1 MKNKLHHNFPSF
13 LPSPIK
19 ILAGIGILLFVQ
31 SCQNKEAIEEEFS
44 GPLFTSITTEASGVT
59 FVNSLPETPEM
70 NILTYQYLH
79 NGAGVSVGD
88 INNDGLVDI
97 FFNAN
102 YGPNHLYLNK
112 GDFKFEEIG
121 RTAGVGGKRAW
132 STGCTMVDINNDGF
146 LDIYLSYSGNSE
158 PNFRKNELFINNG
171 DLTFTE
177 KASEY
182 GIADTGYSTQASFFD
197 YDKDGDLDMFMLNHP
212 INPATDVDFNSMVSE
227 RNEDAGDRLYRN
239 DNGKFTDVSEAAG
252 IISNSI
258 GYGLSVSVG
267 DINNDGW
274 PDLYVCNDFLE
285 RDYLYVNNGDGSFS
299 EKAKE
304 ATRHISNFSMGS
316 DMADFNNDGLL
327 DLMVVDMVAEDNY
340 RIKTNMSGMNPE
352 RFYNAVNHGFHYQ
365 YMMNTLQMN
374 NGNGTFS
381 EVSKLAGVANTDWSW
396 APLWAD
402 FDNDGLKDLFVTNGL
417 RKEARN
423 NDFVK
428 KKKALLREMEKN
440 PENRLVLLKKIL
452 DEMPSTKLKN
462 YSFKNEGD
470 ISFSNVTENW
480 GLDEPSFSTGAAYA
494 DLDNDGDLDLV
505 ISNIDN
511 PAFIYKNNAETRES
525 DQYLKVKLEGPAQNR
540 SGLGARVTLKIG
552 DDFQMKE
559 HYLNHGY
566 LSSMEDKLHFGLGAK
581 NKVDSLWVE
590 WPDGSRK
597 VLVNVSANKEILIP
611 YVKGES
617 APLASLYKED
627 SNKLMTEVTEAI
639 ALDYKHQ
646 ENEYND
652 FEKESLLPHKMS
664 MMGPGM
670 AVADVNG
677 DGLDDFYIGGAKGF
691 GGKIYEQQVDGT
703 FVETNTSSFNT
714 DKDSEDIAAVFFDVD
729 QDGDQDIYIVSGG
742 NEFEPNSQQL
752 QDRLYLNDGNGDF
765 QKTVN
770 VLPKML
776 TSGGCIAVEDYDG
789 DGDLDLFVGGR
800 VVPGQY
806 PKAPRSYLL
815 RNDNGVFVDV
825 TSESA
830 SELLNPGLVTSAIWT
845 DYDQD
850 GRKDLM
856 IAGEWMPI
864 RVFKNEESGFVNVSE
879 AIGLTNTEG
888 WWYSIA
894 AGDFDNDGD
903 EDYMLGNLGQNYKY
917 QANPDNSF
925 DIYYDDFDDNETGDI
940 VLSYKED
947 GKAVPL
953 RGRQCSSDQMPFI
966 KEKFGTYDEFAKASM
981 EDIFDEEKLKNALHL
996 KSKSFASV
1004 FIKNNGAKGWEIVNL
1019 PRMVQLSSVNSILVQ
1034 DVDKDGYLDAVLS
1047 GNLYASEVE
1056 TPRNDAG
1063 NGLVLKGN
1071 GKGEFAPLTFQ
1082 KTGFFTP
1089 RDSKE
1094 LHYVTIKNKLHIAV
1108 VNNNDV
1114 LQFFQLQE

>member
-1 MKNKLHHNFPSF
+1 MKKKLKYSFISF
-13 LPSPIK
+13 LTLRARFLVCAIS
-19 ILAGIGILLFVQ
+19 LLVLQ
-31 SCQNKEAIEEEFS
+31 SCDKNQTAEEEFS
-44 GPLFTSITTEASGVT
+44 GPLFTSISPEASGVNFINT
-59 FVNSLPETPEM
+59 VPETPEM

-88 INNDGLVDI
+88 INNDGLADI

-121 RTAGVGGKRAW
+121 RAAGIGGKRAW

-146 LDIYLSYSGNSE
+146 LDIYLSYSGNST

-182 GIADTGYSTQASFFD
+182 GLADTGYSTQASFFD

-212 INPATDVDFNSMVSE
+212 ITPEQNLDFNTMVSE

-239 DNGKFTDVSEAAG
+239 DNGKFVDVSEEAG
-252 IISNSI
+252 IIGNSI
-258 GYGLSVSVG
+258 GFGLSVSVG

-274 PDLYVCNDFLE
+274 PDLYVCNDYLE
-285 RDYLYVNNGDGSFS
+285 RDYLYFNNGDGSFS

-316 DMADFNNDGLL
+316 DMADFNNDGFL

-428 KKKALLREMEKN
+428 KKKIWLKEMEKN
-440 PENRLVLLKKIL
+440 PEKQLELMKKIL
-452 DEMPSTKLKN
+452 DEMPATKLKN

-470 ISFSNVTENW
+470 ISFAKTTEMW

-494 DLDNDGDLDLV
+494 DLDNDGDLDLIV
-505 ISNIDN
+505 SNIDS
-511 PAFIYKNNAETRES
+511 PAFIYKNNGEKQKS
-525 DQYLKVKLEGPAQNR
+525 DHYLKVKLNGSQQNR
-540 SGLGARVTLKIG
+540 SALGARVTVKSG

-566 LSSMEDKLHFGLGAK
+566 LSSMEDKLHFGLGK
-581 NKVDSLWVE
+581 SSKIDSLWVE

-597 VLVNVSANKEILIP
+597 VLTNLEVDRELLIDFKE
-611 YVKGES
+611 GES
-617 APLASLYKED
+617 APIASLYKIETK
-627 SNKLMTEVTEAI
+627 KLMTEDTDKI
-639 ALDYKHQ
+639 ALDFKHV

-652 FEKESLLPHKMS
+652 FEKESLLPHKLS

-677 DGLDDFYIGGAKGF
+677 DGLDDFYIGGAKGV
-691 GGKIYEQQVDGT
+691 GGKIYQQNLDGT
-703 FVETNTSSFNT
+703 FAETNTINFSR
-714 DKDSEDIAAVFFDVD
+714 DSGCEDVAAVFFDAD
-729 QDGDQDIYIVSGG
+729 NDGDQDLYLVSGG
-742 NEFEPNSQQL
+742 NEFEAEARQL
-752 QDRLYLNDGNGDF
+752 QDRLYLNNGKGDF
-765 QKTVN
+765 QKAIKE
-770 VLPKML
+770 LPRML
-776 TSGGCIAVEDYDG
+776 TSGGCVAVEDFDG
-789 DGDLDLFVGGR
+789 DGDLDIFVGGR
-800 VVPGQY
+800 VIPGQY

-815 RNDNGVFVDV
+815 RNDSGVFVDV
-825 TSESA
+825 TSKVA
-830 SELLNPGLVTSAIWT
+830 PGLLEPGLVTSAIWT
-845 DYDQD
+845 DYDKD

-864 RVFKNEESGFVNVSE
+864 TVFKNNESGLVNVSE
-879 AIGLTNTEG
+879 AIGLNNTNG

-903 EDYMLGNLGQNYKY
+903 EDYIAGNLGQNYKY
-917 QANPDNSF
+917 QASPDNTF
-925 DIYYDDFDDNETGDI
+925 DIYYDDFDDNNTGDI

-953 RGRQCSSDQMPFI
+953 RGRQCSSEQMPFI
-966 KEKFGTYDEFAKASM
+966 KEKFGTYDEFAKASL
-981 EDIFDEEKLKNALHL
+981 EDIFDEEKLKSALHL
-996 KSKSFASV
+996 EAKSFASV
-1004 FIKNNGAKGWEIVNL
+1004 FIRNNGKNGWEIIDL
-1019 PRMVQLSSVNSILVQ
+1019 PRMAQLSSVNSILVR
-1034 DVDKDGYLDAVLS
+1034 DMDNDGKLDAVLS
-1047 GNLYASEVE
+1047 GNLFASEVE

-1063 NGLVLKGN
+1063 NGLILKGN
-1071 GKGEFAPLTFQ
+1071 GNGGFVPLTFQ

-1089 RDSKE
+1089 KDSKE
-1094 LHYVTIKNKLHIAV
+1094 LHFITIRNAPHIAV
-1108 VNNNDV
+1108 VNNNDI
-1114 LQFFQLQE
+1114 LQFFQF